1 MEKENT
7 EDYVAMQYLI
17 DDKWNLE
24 VTKCPDPETAE
35 KTWQLKRKM
44 DNGEVRNLPGSRK
57 VYQEKYSKIPKS
69 QP

>member
-1 MEKENT
+1 MWEKYSPTAIYDTLPALMGSICFLNCYFHT
-7 EDYVAMQYLI
+7 
-17 DDKWNLE
+17 
-24 VTKCPDPETAE
+24 ETAE